1 MFNIS
6 TQRHLKSNQQ
16 VLGES
21 LWPKPFSRASVL
33 QIEKYFWSKSQWE
46 ILQGKPLFGEVH
58 EPKRQNRTLQ
68 QSGRESPWPQSHRP
82 TRLGSLHSVRVRITQ
97 GGEQMQVRSVT
108 KAF

>member
-6 TQRHLKSNQQ
+6 TQRNLKSNQQ

-21 LWPKPFSRASVL
+21 LWPKPFLCASVL
-33 QIEKYFWSKSQWE
+33 QIKKFFWSKSRWD

-58 EPKRQNRTLQ
+58 EPKTQSRTLHR
-68 QSGRESPWPQSHRP
+68 GRRESPWPQSHRH

-97 GGEQMQVRSVT
+97 EGE
-108 KAF
+108 